1 MASKY
6 FGIENSPFFGSSD
19 GLQDFRYFFMS
30 EAHYKVLQ
38 VLSKGINEN
47 GAFVLLA
54 GEVGTGKTST
64 CRRLIDRFPE
74 TVHVAFI
81 LTRGLTEFE
90 LLAEICEELEVD
102 YPKEATSLDDLKRVL
117 KTRLIE
123 ILSNGRHC
131 VVIIDDAQT
140 LSVAALEQI
149 QWLTNLEL
157 GGKKLLRIMLVG
169 QPELLDLLK
178 GDETGELADRITSHT
193 HLERLDRSET
203 RAFIRHR
210 LAVVGLSTRLFS
222 RGASGA
228 IYRLSRGIPR
238 DINMLCDHCLT
249 WAHAENRR
257 RVTRNLVK
265 KAFVQRLG
273 GRPFTPRINA
283 VKIWALATLA
293 VGVILLGFNLSKFD
307 LLPGVDVWNS
317 QLGRYLDQATE
328 WAFEANDQA
337 KESGKSALDRTS
349 SATVTAVNHA
359 SSDQTTI
366 ADPLEGVVS
375 KVETENQMLT
385 LALEAQAAEA
395 AALAGELEVAR
406 RQIEGLTATA
416 QASQDGSARLDEEL
430 AAARRETE
438 RTKAALAEARTGRQA
453 AAAQAAEAAEA
464 QAAEAVAL
472 AGELEAARRQ
482 IEGLIATAQAS
493 QGDAARLNE
502 ELAAAQR
509 ETEQRTAALAEARAG
524 QQAAEVQAAEAVALA
539 GELEAARRQIE
550 SLTATAQASQGDAA
564 RLDEELAAA
573 RRETERTTAALAEAR
588 AGRQAAEAQAAEVA
602 EVQAAEAAA
611 LAGELEVARR
621 QIEGLTATAQASQ
634 DGSARLDEELAAA
647 RRKTERT
654 TAALAEARAGR
665 QAAEAQA
672 AEVQAGRL

>member
-395 AALAGELEVAR
+395 AALAREPAKTMQFTQTASE
-406 RQIEGLTATA
+406 EPTSATA
-416 QASQDGSARLDEEL
+416 HTKLSSPKSETNKLIERGDRFLEL
-430 AAARRETE
+430 GDIAAARLFYEL
-438 RTKAALAEARTGRQA
+438 ALDRGNFQA
-453 AAAQAAEAAEA
+453 ATAVGKTYDPVYLGELGILGAPANPGKAMENYKRAIEAGDD
-464 QAAEAVAL
+464 EAVLRLKAL
-472 AGELEAARRQ
+472 RSWLAR
-482 IEGLIATAQAS
+482 
-493 QGDAARLNE
+493 
-502 ELAAAQR
+502 
-509 ETEQRTAALAEARAG
+509 
-524 QQAAEVQAAEAVALA
+524 
-539 GELEAARRQIE
+539 
-550 SLTATAQASQGDAA
+550 
-564 RLDEELAAA
+564 
-573 RRETERTTAALAEAR
+573 
-588 AGRQAAEAQAAEVA
+588 
-602 EVQAAEAAA
+602 
-611 LAGELEVARR
+611 
-621 QIEGLTATAQASQ
+621 
-634 DGSARLDEELAAA
+634 
-647 RRKTERT
+647 
-654 TAALAEARAGR
+654 
-665 QAAEAQA
+665 
-672 AEVQAGRL
+672 